1 MFGFELN
8 DVDPHDSIPRRVF
21 KTLAREN
28 LPNLSAVM
36 NLRVQE
42 VFARIRG
49 SGEGK
54 MQPGDESMVSAFDLS
69 KSLIARMNNQLLF
82 GDELGRFLRLV

>member
-28 LPNLSAVM
+28 LTNLSTIM
-36 NLRVQE
+36 NTRIKE
-42 VFARIRG
+42 VFARLRND
-49 SGEGK
+49 GEGK
-54 MQPGDESMVSAFDLS
+54 MQAGDSTVVSAFDFS
-69 KSLIARMNNQLLF
+69 KSLIARMNTQLLL
-82 GDELGRFLRLV
+82 GDELGTY

>member
-28 LPNLSAVM
+28 LPNLSAVIA
-36 NLRVQE
+36 LRVKE
-42 VFARIRG
+42 VFARIQG
-49 SGEGK
+49 TGEGK
-54 MQPGDESMVSAFDLS
+54 MQTGDSAVVSAFDLS
-69 KSLIARMNNQLLF
+69 KSLIARVNNQLLF
-82 GDELGRFLRLV
+82 GDELGMFGS